1 MLTERQKKLLN
12 FLVKEYIC
20 TAGPVSSKTL
30 KKVVDLDI
38 CGATIRNDLQ
48 ALMKEGFIIQPHTSA
63 GRVPTKKAYKFLAEN
78 IAEQNPT
85 SPRLRG
91 ASENEFADFITR
103 QIKDAHKQIAEE
115 LKLAEELMKSLSQA
129 STALSIS
136 RVPAKDNLFE
146 ILTILG
152 TSRPTYDKNI
162 DIINKIIKQFENF

>member
-20 TAGPVSSKTL
+20 TAGPVSSKAL

-48 ALMKEGFIIQPHTSA
+48 ALMKGGFIIQPHTSA
-63 GRVPTKKAYKFLAEN
+63 GRVPTKKAYKFLAERAT
-78 IAEQNPT
+78 IQN
-85 SPRLRG
+85 
-91 ASENEFADFITR
+91 EDEFSDFIVR

-115 LKLAEELMKSLSQA
+115 LRLAEELMKSLSQA
-129 STALSIS
+129 STALSIN
-136 RVPAKDNLFE
+136 RVPGKDDLFE

>member
-1 MLTERQKKLLN
+1 MLTDRQKKLLN

-30 KKVVDLDI
+30 KKVVDLNV

-63 GRVPTKKAYKFLAEN
+63 GRIPTKKAYKFLAERVST
-78 IAEQNPT
+78 QNE
-85 SPRLRG
+85 G
-91 ASENEFADFITR
+91 DMGDFIVR

-115 LKLAEELMKSLSQA
+115 LRLAEELMKQLSQA
-129 STALSIS
+129 STALSIN
-136 RVPAKDNLFE
+136 RIPEKDNLFE

>member
-30 KKVVDLDI
+30 KKVVNLDI

-48 ALMKEGFIIQPHTSA
+48 ALMKEGFIVQPHTSA
-63 GRVPTKKAYKFLAEN
+63 GRIPTKKAYKFLAERVST
-78 IAEQNPT
+78 Q
-85 SPRLRG
+85 
-91 ASENEFADFITR
+91 SENEFSSFIVR
-103 QIKDAHKQIAEE
+103 QIKEAHKQIAEE
-115 LKLAEELMKSLSQA
+115 LRLAETLMKSLSQA
-129 STALSIS
+129 STALSIN
-136 RVPAKDNLFE
+136 RAPEKDNIFE

>member
-20 TAGPVSSKTL
+20 TSGPVSSKAL
-30 KKVVDLDI
+30 KKVVNLDI

-63 GRVPTKKAYKFLAEN
+63 GRIPTKKAYKFLAERV
-78 IAEQNPT
+78 ATQN
-85 SPRLRG
+85 
-91 ASENEFADFITR
+91 ENEFPDFIVQ

-115 LKLAEELMKSLSQA
+115 LKLAEELMRSLSQA
-129 STALSIS
+129 STALSIK
-136 RVPAKDNLFE
+136 RVPEKNNLFE

-152 TSRPTYDKNI
+152 TSRPTYNKNI

>member
-20 TAGPVSSKTL
+20 TAGPVSSKAL
-30 KKVVDLDI
+30 KKVVNLDV

-63 GRVPTKKAYKFLAEN
+63 GRIPTKKAYKFLAER
-78 IAEQNPT
+78 ASTQN
-85 SPRLRG
+85 
-91 ASENEFADFITR
+91 EDEFADFIVR

-115 LKLAEELMKSLSQA
+115 LRLAEELMKSLSQA

-136 RVPAKDNLFE
+136 KVPAKDNLFE